1 MLHLI
6 WFDNNFY
13 FRAVSYL
20 VKQDN
25 STQLQNLL
33 SELCSHIDVLY
44 IYAIT
49 PGSVIQLLCIV
60 ALQRDVPLFSYD
72 TDGGAIL
79 QSEQVKVAV
88 SYMA

>member
-1 MLHLI
+1 M
-6 WFDNNFY
+6 
-13 FRAVSYL
+13 R
-20 VKQDN
+20 QDN

-49 PGSVIQLLCIV
+49 PGSVIQLLSTV
-60 ALQRDVPLFSYD
+60 ASQRDVPLFSYD

-79 QSEQVKVAV
+79 LSEQVKVAV
-88 SYMA
+88 AYMA

>member
-1 MLHLI
+1 MLHHI

-33 SELCSHIDVLY
+33 SELCSHVDVLY

-49 PGSVIQLLCIV
+49 PGSVIQLLSTV
-60 ALQRDVPLFSYD
+60 ASQRDVPLFSYD
-72 TDGGAIL
+72 TDGAIL
-79 QSEQVKVAV
+79 LSEQVKVAV
-88 SYMA
+88 AYMA

>member
-1 MLHLI
+1 MLHHI

-33 SELCSHIDVLY
+33 SELCSHVDVLY

-49 PGSVIQLLCIV
+49 PGSVIQLLSVV

-72 TDGGAIL
+72 TDGAIL

>member
-1 MLHLI
+1 M
-6 WFDNNFY
+6 FDLY
-13 FRAVSYL
+13 SELWVIYYL

-33 SELCSHIDVLY
+33 SELCSHVDVLY

-49 PGSVIQLLCIV
+49 PGSVIQLLSIV
-60 ALQRDVPLFSYD
+60 ASQRDVPLFSYD
-72 TDGGAIL
+72 TTDGGAIL

>member
-1 MLHLI
+1 MYHI
-6 WFDNNFY
+6 WFY

-20 VKQDN
+20 VRQDN

-33 SELCSHIDVLY
+33 SELWSHVDVLY

-49 PGSVIQLLCIV
+49 PGSVIQLLNTV
-60 ALQRDVPLFSYD
+60 ASQKDVPLFSYN
-72 TDGGAIL
+72 TERAIL

>member
-1 MLHLI
+1 M
-6 WFDNNFY
+6 
-13 FRAVSYL
+13 
-20 VKQDN
+20 KQDN

-33 SELCSHIDVLY
+33 SELCSHVDVLY

-49 PGSVIQLLCIV
+49 PGSVIQLLSTV
-60 ALQRDVPLFSYD
+60 ASHRDVPLFSCD
-72 TDGGAIL
+72 TDRGAIL

>member
-1 MLHLI
+1 MVHHI

-25 STQLQNLL
+25 YTQLHKLL
-33 SELCSHIDVLY
+33 SELCSHVDVLY

-49 PGSVIQLLCIV
+49 PGSVIQLLSTV
-60 ALQRDVPLFSYD
+60 ASQRDVPLFSYD
-72 TDGGAIL
+72 TDGAIL
-79 QSEQVKVAV
+79 LSEQVKVAV
-88 SYMA
+88 SYKA